1 MKLRFNILYLLELD
15 NSVVFLLHEHPQA
28 RTKEISAMPDFSAL
42 FSKNAT
48 NMKAS
53 TIRELLKLTQKP
65 DIISFAGGLPAPDV
79 FPVEDLRT
87 AANIVFDTQATKALQ
102 YGTTEGDDGL
112 REELVK
118 FEMKQGVTL
127 KKENLLVVSASQ
139 QALDIVA
146 KLFLDPGDYVIAG
159 RPTYLGALQAI
170 QSYSARVLGI
180 PFTDAQ
186 DGFDMDALE
195 RKYAEALAAGK
206 KVKYIY
212 VIPDFQN
219 PAGFCWSLAKRKAL
233 LDFAYKTGLPI
244 VEDSPY
250 REIRFI
256 GESIPSIYEIDQR
269 GAARANVINLKTFSK
284 ILAPGTR
291 MGWIMGDAA
300 LVAKCVVAK
309 QAMDLCTNVFT
320 QMWLA
325 EYMRTGK
332 LDSVIESTRAKYR
345 LKRNLMVESLGKY
358 MPKRADIRWTEPEG
372 GLFLWITLPAFI
384 DTDKLLLAAIEKK
397 VAFVAGSGFY
407 IDEPEHN
414 AMRMNFSY
422 SSHDQIEEGVRR
434 LALVVE
440 EAIAAHD
447 KA

>member
-1 MKLRFNILYLLELD
+1 
-15 NSVVFLLHEHPQA
+15 
-28 RTKEISAMPDFSAL
+28 MPDFSAL

>member
-1 MKLRFNILYLLELD
+1 
-15 NSVVFLLHEHPQA
+15 
-28 RTKEISAMPDFSAL
+28 MPDFGSL
-42 FSKNAT
+42 FSINAN

-87 AANIVFDTQATKALQ
+87 AANIVFDTQAKQALQ
-102 YGTTEGDDGL
+102 YGTTEGDNGL
-112 REELVK
+112 REEIIK
-118 FEMKQGVTL
+118 FEGNQGVSIQ
-127 KKENLLVVSASQ
+127 KENLLIVSASQ

-146 KLFLDPGDYVIAG
+146 KIFLNPGDYVIAG

-170 QSYSARVLGI
+170 QSYSAKVLGI
-180 PFTDAQ
+180 PFTSAQ
-186 DGFDMDALE
+186 DGFDMDILE
-195 RKYAEALAAGK
+195 KSYTDAIKAGK
-206 KVKYIY
+206 KIKYIY

-219 PAGFCWSLAKRKAL
+219 PAGFCWSLEKRKAL
-233 LDFAYKTGLPI
+233 IEFAYKTGLPI
-244 VEDSPY
+244 LEDSPY
-250 REIRFI
+250 REIRFM
-256 GESIPSIYEIDQR
+256 GDPIPSIYQLERD
-269 GAARANVINLKTFSK
+269 GANKGIVINLKTFSK

-291 MGWIMGDAA
+291 IGWIMADPAIIS
-300 LVAKCVVAK
+300 KFVVAK

-332 LDSVIESTRAKYR
+332 LSSVIDATKAKYR
-345 LKRNLMVESLGKY
+345 EKRNIMVAALKRY
-358 MPKRADIRWTEPEG
+358 MPKRDDIKWTEPEG
-372 GLFLWITLPAFI
+372 GLFLWITMPSFI
-384 DTDKLLLAAIEKK
+384 DTDKLLLKAIEKK

-422 SSHDQIEEGVRR
+422 SNHEQIEEGVKR
-434 LALVVE
+434 LGLVVE
-440 EAIAAHD
+440 EAIRESG